1 MEGPSALNEDTG
13 TIAWY
18 YLDGSG
24 RNDEYE
30 AGSLDWGKWDSRPP
44 SVDPKSCRKL
54 PDIDFIFE
62 PQYNFKGLFVENGKF
77 EDYEEVIDEEY
88 EEVIDEEYEEILDEE
103 YEEYGEYEE

>member
-62 PQYNFKGLFVENGKF
+62 LQYNTENGFENGKF